1 MNKLICCFSRQ
12 IPVSAR
18 LYQQTN
24 FRGYHTSSTSA
35 KISGLVQAIC
45 EKSNKFRVLGSLLGL
60 TGVSTLA
67 FDKYYNQIT
76 KSDLDK
82 FESSLHH
89 DIEKLGAKIDGK
101 IDGLRDAIIQV
112 VLGESSVKTENRKL
126 REENAELNNRLSE
139 K

>member
-1 MNKLICCFSRQ
+1 MNRLICCFSRQ
-12 IPVSAR
+12 MPVPAR

-24 FRGYHTSSTSA
+24 SRGYHTSSTSA
-35 KISGLVQAIC
+35 KTSGLVQAIC
-45 EKSNKFRVLGSLLGL
+45 EKSNRFRVLGSLLGV

-82 FESSLHH
+82 FESNLHH

-101 IDGLRDAIIQV
+101 IDGLRDAIMQV
-112 VLGESSVKTENRKL
+112 VLGESSVETENHKL
-126 REENAELNNRLSE
+126 RAVSAELEKKLSE